1 MSSGDD
7 LGFRP
12 AVDSAGRN
20 PSGVGRIAAGR
31 PPRKHRSVDGHWPWL
46 FVLPTFAGVVLFY
59 LWPLAKTFYY
69 SFTESGVFG
78 ASSWVGAENYRRL
91 LSDGDVYRAI
101 LNTVVYTAIVLLG
114 IPIAVFFAALLNRR
128 GLRFALV
135 YRTMFFLP
143 YVAMPTAISLVWRII
158 YNGDYGVL
166 NAALKVFGIQGPV
179 WISTEW
185 FALVAVGVLG
195 LWAGTGFNMI
205 VLAAGLKGIP
215 GELYEAASLDG
226 ASPRQQFRHITV
238 PLLTP
243 SIFFLSVITTIGGF
257 QLFDMLFALLGPE
270 NPVMPKTQ
278 SLVFLYYRAAF
289 HSGDLGYG
297 AAIAMFLLLVVGVV
311 TALQF
316 RVQRRWVEYLD

>member
-1 MSSGDD
+1 M
-7 LGFRP
+7 
-12 AVDSAGRN
+12 
-20 PSGVGRIAAGR
+20 AAGR
-31 PPRKHRSVDGHWPWL
+31 PPRKHRSGDGYWPWL

-59 LWPLAKTFYY
+59 LWPLGKTFYD
-69 SFTESGVFG
+69 SFTDSRVFG
-78 ASSWVGAENYRRL
+78 SSSWVGTENYRRL

-101 LNTVVYTAIVLLG
+101 LNTVVYTAVVLLG
-114 IPIAVFFAALLNRR
+114 IPVAVFFAALLNRR

-226 ASPRQQFRHITV
+226 ASQRQQFRHITV

-257 QLFDMLFALLGPE
+257 QLFDMLFVLLGPD
-270 NPVMPKTQ
+270 NPIMPKTQ